1 MSGGFRGQYL
11 EPPEPDD
18 CSDALA
24 ELRFEFESSTVG
36 IALQALR
43 EAVDA
48 VADARDRA
56 VALKASRRLYVSPLT
71 VEERAAE
78 RLLNL
83 LPDIN
88 QFTEKLVADQFDV
101 ELEERKR
108 WS

>member
-1 MSGGFRGQYL
+1 MTGGFRGQYQ
-11 EPPEPDD
+11 EPPEPEDS
-18 CSDALA
+18 SDALG
-24 ELRFEFESSTVG
+24 ELRFEFESSKVG
-36 IALQALR
+36 IALQALA
-43 EAVDA
+43 EALHGVS
-48 VADARDRA
+48 DARDRLA
-56 VALKASRRLYVSPLT
+56 AMSNVRRLYLPPLT